1 MDPDTHRSFGE
12 IWEQSGEAFQT
23 ALLEIQECTTQRKEE
38 LEWLHRMRFLAPI
51 LDFSDEEFEQVS
63 CSYSLPTTRSLAVS
77 SFFTVSTT
85 RNNCKCSRAPT
96 FKGYERQFRLTAP
109 GEFDGCSHYVAI
121 SYCWHRRPHQDGFV
135 VSRDESYSIETK
147 DGVKAGKAPFDVIDR
162 AVAFAA
168 IHHAGLIWIDQ
179 EVIDQTD
186 PTDVAQGIQVMD
198 MVYERSS
205 YPLAILDTKIRSQAE
220 LDTLHHILSESH
232 SIATTNDDEDNLQ
245 NDDNED
251 ISDASVEMDKED
263 YITNVEGS
271 STEDTSSPCLE
282 YRSSCEA
289 EDSIECEFSETVSGL
304 KSNIGNHAA
313 ILENLLRSLAEDL
326 YFTRAWT
333 LHEHLTALN
342 MSISMRI
349 DPQLNIPSGHLE
361 ALRGTEVFFSMAEL
375 GEQIESFSELNDR
388 TFGRYKPSSLR
399 VMVDHYSSVLDP
411 SFETEARR
419 VARSAAEV
427 LALLDSR
434 GNSVV
439 SDRLAIVAN
448 LCSYD
453 VRLNAKELERRQ
465 RSFSTCVLAL
475 ALLNGDLS
483 LLTGYGSASDG
494 LTEVHLILEDIGP
507 ARDPFGWGWCPPKHG
522 RLKFLPCTIA
532 APQDDTP
539 LRIGPSLLT
548 AAGLRTSGFVWR
560 RSQVLDFREFKSSQA
575 DFLERDH
582 LEGTFWKRRQR
593 MIWDILLSLAGRG
606 YQTLAE
612 ALWRFQFYD
621 GDSIQY
627 GKPDYRPYHLEKL
640 LDLHTLRIKDFGDP
654 KSTASNNYKA
664 LFRESAFESS
674 LPDKVLAESAIET
687 FQCTSSDDSQAAR
700 AWFNFDKLGEVCD
713 PDSIDGVFIPW
724 VRSSNEQ
731 YNSDPHYVTIGWCIR
746 QSDSNFDG
754 VEILKCCGKV
764 EGFWNIDG
772 LDPKQFI
779 LA

>member
-12 IWEQSGEAFQT
+12 IWEQSGEAFQS
-23 ALLEIQECTTQRKEE
+23 ALLDIQECTTQRREE
-38 LEWLHRMRFLAPI
+38 LGWLHRMRFLAPVPD
-51 LDFSDEEFEQVS
+51 LSNDELEQVS
-63 CSYSLPTTRSLAVS
+63 CSYSLPTPRSPGVP
-77 SFFTVSTT
+77 SFSTVGTA
-85 RNNCKCSRAPT
+85 RNNCKCMRAPA

-135 VSRDESYSIETK
+135 SRDESYSIKTK
-147 DGVKAGKAPFDVIDR
+147 EGVKAGIAPFDVIDR

-186 PTDVAQGIQVMD
+186 PADVAQGIQVMD

-205 YPLAILDTKIRSQAE
+205 YPLAILDTNIRSQDE
-220 LDTLHHILSESH
+220 LDILHHILSESH
-232 SIATTNDDEDNLQ
+232 SIATTNDDVDNLQ

-251 ISDASVEMDKED
+251 ISDASVEMNEED

-271 STEDTSSPCLE
+271 STKDASSPCLE
-282 YRSSCEA
+282 YTSFGEA
-289 EDSIECEFSETVSGL
+289 EDPIECEFSVIVDGL
-304 KSNIGNHAA
+304 KPNIGNHAA
-313 ILENLLRSLAEDL
+313 ILENILRSLAEDL

-342 MSISMRI
+342 MSISMRT
-349 DPQLNIPSGHLE
+349 DPQLNIPSGQLE
-361 ALRGTEVFFSMAEL
+361 ALRGTEVFFSMAEF
-375 GEQIESFSELNDR
+375 GEQIQSFSELNDR

-399 VMVDHYSSVLDP
+399 DMVDHYCSVLDP
-411 SFETEARR
+411 SFQTEARR
-419 VARSAAEV
+419 VTRSAAEV

-434 GNSVV
+434 GNSVF

-453 VRLNAKELERRQ
+453 VRLNAKELEGRQ

-475 ALLNGDLS
+475 TLLNGDLS
-483 LLTGYGSASDG
+483 LLTGYGSASGG
-494 LTEVHLILEDIGP
+494 LMEVQLILEDIGP
-507 ARDPFGWGWCPPKHG
+507 ARDPLGWGWCPPKHG
-522 RLKFLPCTIA
+522 CLKFLPCTIA

-560 RSQVLDFREFKSSQA
+560 RSQVLDFKEFKSSQA
-575 DFLERDH
+575 DLLEGDH
-582 LEGTFWKRRQR
+582 PEGTFWKRRQR

-627 GKPDYRPYHLEKL
+627 GEPEYRPYHLEKV

-654 KSTASNNYKA
+654 KITASNNYKT
-664 LFRESAFESS
+664 LFRESAYESS
-674 LPDKVLAESAIET
+674 LPDKVLAEGAIET
-687 FQCTSSDDSQAAR
+687 FQCTSSDDSQTAR
-700 AWFNFDKLGEVCD
+700 AWFNLDKWGEECD
-713 PDSIDGVFIPW
+713 ADSIDGVFIPC
-724 VRSSNEQ
+724 VRSSNGQ
-731 YNSDPHYVTIGWCIR
+731 YNSNPHYVTIGWGIR
-746 QSDSNFDG
+746 QSGTQFNG
-754 VEILKCCGKV
+754 IEVLKCCGKV
-764 EGFWNIDG
+764 EGFWNLDG
-772 LDPKQFI
+772 LDPKRLI
-779 LA
+779 LS